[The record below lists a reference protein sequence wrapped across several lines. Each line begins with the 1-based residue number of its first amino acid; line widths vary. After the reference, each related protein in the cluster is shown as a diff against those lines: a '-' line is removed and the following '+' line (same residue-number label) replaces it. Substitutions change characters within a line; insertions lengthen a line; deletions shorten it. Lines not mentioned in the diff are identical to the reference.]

1 MGGSHV
7 RQVKI
12 RVRAVAGAVCAG
24 VCGDT
29 PGVTATEI
37 KIGGVF
43 PFSGPAS
50 SIGLVGKGVL
60 AYVQLINDRGGING
74 RKINYIAMDDA
85 YSPPKSVEHIRKLVD
100 GDEVS
105 FIFSQLGTAGNT
117 ATAKYLAVK
126 GVPSIAIVSGSSKF
140 TNVQDYPLMT
150 TGLVSYDVEG
160 QIYAKYLSRT
170 VPTGKY
176 AILYQNDDLGKDYV
190 NAFRTFLKSDF
201 DKRVV
206 TAAYEVT
213 EPTVDSQVVNLKS
226 SGAEAFF
233 IAGTPKFAAQAI
245 RKAAEIGWK
254 PTVIID
260 FPSSSIAGTLKPAG
274 LDKSVGVIVGTI
286 NKDPT
291 DPKWANDEGMK
302 AYLAFFEKYLP
313 GSDIS
318 NTSYLT
324 GYQQGILLEQ
334 ILKQCGD
341 DLSRANILRQ
351 AKSLKDVEISTALPG
366 IKVNTSAKNNMVWT
380 QMRLQ
385 RWNGTSWEL
394 FGDVLDAARS
404 DRHERTDAKSAIAA
418 FVAAEACGPLSFRHR
433 DRLAHRRRSDP
444 SLWLRRCGA
453 SHSEIGR
460 CAAPSWRRTG
470 RPGRHACLE
479 QFSPFRD

>member
-1 MGGSHV
+1 MFGKS
-7 RQVKI
+7 KL
-12 RVRAVAGAVCAG
+12 AFALALALSAPAFAA
-24 VCGDT
+24 DA
-29 PGVTATEI
+29 PGVSATEI

-60 AYVQLINDRGGING
+60 AYVQSINDRGGING

-85 YSPPKSVEHIRKLVD
+85 YSPPKSVEHVRKLVD
-100 GDEVS
+100 SDEVS
-105 FIFSQLGTAGNT
+105 FIFSQLGTPGNS

-140 TNVQDYPLMT
+140 TNVQDYPLTT

-160 QIYAKYLSRT
+160 QIYAKYLTRM

-260 FPSSSIAGTLKPAG
+260 FPSSSVAGTLKPAG
-274 LDKSVGVIVGTI
+274 LDKSVGVIVGTT
-286 NKDPT
+286 NKDPI
-291 DPKWANDEGMK
+291 DPKWTNDEGMK

-313 GSDIS
+313 GADIS

-351 AKSLKDVEISTALPG
+351 AKSLKDFEISTALPG

-385 RWNGTSWEL
+385 RWNGSSWEL
-394 FGDVLDAARS
+394 FGDVLDAA
-404 DRHERTDAKSAIAA
+404 
-418 FVAAEACGPLSFRHR
+418 
-433 DRLAHRRRSDP
+433 
-444 SLWLRRCGA
+444 
-453 SHSEIGR
+453 SE
-460 CAAPSWRRTG
+460 
-470 RPGRHACLE
+470 
-479 QFSPFRD
+479 

>member
-1 MGGSHV
+1 MSG
-7 RQVKI
+7 KI
-12 RVRAVAGAVCAG
+12 KLASALVLALSAPAFASE
-24 VCGDT
+24 T

-60 AYVQLINDRGGING
+60 AYVQLINDRGGVNN

-100 GDEVS
+100 SDEVA

-117 ATAKYLAVK
+117 AAAKYLAVK
-126 GVPSIAIVSGSSKF
+126 GVPTIALVSGSSKF
-140 TNVQDYPLMT
+140 TNVQEFPRTT

-160 QIYAKYLSRT
+160 QIYAKFLSRS
-170 VPTGKY
+170 VPSGKY
-176 AILYQNDDLGKDYV
+176 AILFQNDDLGKDYV
-190 NAFRTFLKSDF
+190 NAFRKFMKADF

-206 TAAYEVT
+206 TAAYEVS

-254 PTVIID
+254 PTIIID
-260 FPSSSIAGTLKPAG
+260 FPSGSIAGTLKPAG
-274 LDKSVGVIVGTI
+274 LDKSIGVIVGTT

-291 DPKWANDEGMK
+291 DPSWDNDAAIK
-302 AYLAFFEKYLP
+302 AYRAFFEKYLP
-313 GSDIS
+313 GADIS
-318 NTSYLT
+318 NGSYLT

-341 DLSRANILRQ
+341 DLSRDNILRQ
-351 AKSLKDVEISTALPG
+351 SKSLKDFVVPTALPG
-366 IKVNTSAKNNMVWT
+366 IKINTSPTNNMVWT

-385 RWNGTSWEL
+385 RWTGTNWEP
-394 FGDVLDAARS
+394 FGEVLDAAS
-404 DRHERTDAKSAIAA
+404 D
-418 FVAAEACGPLSFRHR
+418 
-433 DRLAHRRRSDP
+433 
-444 SLWLRRCGA
+444 
-453 SHSEIGR
+453 
-460 CAAPSWRRTG
+460 
-470 RPGRHACLE
+470 
-479 QFSPFRD
+479 